1 MISNLSIIEGA
12 KKTNDAILKYSNF
25 ITDELQNKDRSSIRD
40 ELQRVENF
48 IDINQIRYENR
59 IIYEVEVEEE
69 NLGNRIP
76 FSLIL
81 PFVQALIYYGMN
93 MSESDCFLSINIV
106 LEKNDIKIQIR
117 NNKVGLAINEL
128 EKKDKIYGENHE
140 GILILK
146 AIKNVIKAI
155 EDIFGNEYKVLIENL
170 EGNNNIIIRYPVDFD
185 EGI

>member
-1 MISNLSIIEGA
+1 MENLSRIEILENKVKELEYKNAILKSRYNDLSRSANLFFSRNIFNMISNLSIIEGA

-76 FSLIL
+76 FSLL
-81 PFVQALIYYGMN
+81 RDRKSV
-93 MSESDCFLSINIV
+93 V
-106 LEKNDIKIQIR
+106 
-117 NNKVGLAINEL
+117 
-128 EKKDKIYGENHE
+128 
-140 GILILK
+140 
-146 AIKNVIKAI
+146 
-155 EDIFGNEYKVLIENL
+155 
-170 EGNNNIIIRYPVDFD
+170 
-185 EGI
+185 